1 MEKDIND
8 PNNVIELF
16 IDNTV
21 KSIIS
26 LYEYHNLLFLDSNE
40 KEYTDY
46 SKIIKKVIKENKNG
60 YEKLYNVFE
69 KLTEINIFSIINEK
83 DTDDIKLVIELTIN
97 EKTLSLSNNII
108 ESIKACNNELD
119 TVIAHMLVRILE
131 IISNLDKLNV
141 IDKN

>member
-1 MEKDIND
+1 MEKDINN
-8 PNNVIELF
+8 PNEVIELF

-21 KSIIS
+21 KGIIS

-40 KEYTDY
+40 KEYIDY
-46 SKIIKKVIKENKNG
+46 STIIKKVVRENENG
-60 YEKLYNVFE
+60 YKKLCDIFE
-69 KLTEINIFSIINEK
+69 KLTEINIFSVINEK